1 MARILIVDDE
11 RNTVGLLA
19 LAVAQLGHEPIEAY
33 SGPQAIQLI
42 PDCNPDLVILDYM
55 MPGMNGIETL
65 DRIRKLEGGERVPIV
80 ILSARQDFK
89 LKDRVISA
97 GPTDHQ
103 KKPIRLSEL
112 SFLISRHLQ
121 ESSVETAADKEG

>member
-33 SGPQAIQLI
+33 SGLQAIQLI

-55 MPGMNGIETL
+55 MPGLNGIEIL
-65 DRIRKLEGGERVPIV
+65 DRIRKLEDGDQVPVI

-89 LKDRVISA
+89 LKDRLISA
-97 GPTDHQ
+97 GAADHQ
-103 KKPIRLSEL
+103 TKPIRLSEL
-112 SFLISRHLQ
+112 SSLISRHLQ
-121 ESSVETAADKEG
+121 ETSVETAAN

>member
-42 PDCNPDLVILDYM
+42 PEYNPDLVILDFM

-65 DRIRKLEGGERVPIV
+65 DRIRMLDEGDQVPVV
-80 ILSARQDFK
+80 ILSARQDYK
-89 LKDRVISA
+89 LKDQVISA
-97 GPTDHQ
+97 GATDLQ
-103 KKPIRLSEL
+103 KKPIRLSDL
-112 SFLISRHLQ
+112 SSLISRHLR
-121 ESSVETAADKEG
+121 ESSVEAAAD

>member
-42 PDCNPDLVILDYM
+42 TDSNPDLVILDYM
-55 MPGMNGIETL
+55 MPGMNGVEIL
-65 DRIRKLEGGERVPIV
+65 DRIRKLEDGKKVPVV

-97 GPTDHQ
+97 GAADHQ

-112 SFLISRHLQ
+112 SSLISRHLQ
-121 ESSVETAADKEG
+121 ESSVETAAD

>member
-42 PDCNPDLVILDYM
+42 TDCNPDLVILDYM
-55 MPGMNGIETL
+55 MPGMNGIEIL
-65 DRIRKLEGGERVPIV
+65 DRIRKLEDGDQVPV
-80 ILSARQDFK
+80 VVLSARQDFK
-89 LKDRVISA
+89 LKDRLISA
-97 GPTDHQ
+97 GAADHQ
-103 KKPIRLSEL
+103 TKPIRLSEL
-112 SFLISRHLQ
+112 SSLISRHLQ
-121 ESSVETAADKEG
+121 ESSVETAAD

>member
-42 PDCNPDLVILDYM
+42 TECNPDLVILDYM
-55 MPGMNGIETL
+55 MPGLNGIEIL
-65 DRIRKLEGGERVPIV
+65 DRIRKLEDGDQVPVI

-89 LKDRVISA
+89 LKDQVISA
-97 GPTDHQ
+97 GAADHQ
-103 KKPIRLSEL
+103 TKPIRLSEL
-112 SFLISRHLQ
+112 SSLISRHLQ
-121 ESSVETAADKEG
+121 ESSVETAAD

>member
-33 SGPQAIQLI
+33 SGLQAIQLI

-55 MPGMNGIETL
+55 MPGLNGIEIL
-65 DRIRKLEGGERVPIV
+65 DRIRKLEDGDRVPVI

-89 LKDRVISA
+89 LKDRLISA
-97 GPTDHQ
+97 GAADHQ
-103 KKPIRLSEL
+103 TKPIRLSEL
-112 SFLISRHLQ
+112 SSLISRHLQ
-121 ESSVETAADKEG
+121 EPSVETAAD

>member
-42 PDCNPDLVILDYM
+42 TECNPDLVILDYM
-55 MPGMNGIETL
+55 MPGLNGVEIL
-65 DRIRKLEGGERVPIV
+65 DRIRNLEDGDQFPVI
-80 ILSARQDFK
+80 ILSARHDFK
-89 LKDRVISA
+89 LKDQVISA
-97 GPTDHQ
+97 GAVDHQ
-103 KKPIRLSEL
+103 TKPIRLSEL
-112 SFLISRHLQ
+112 SSLISRHLQ
-121 ESSVETAADKEG
+121 ESSVETAAD

>member
-42 PDCNPDLVILDYM
+42 TECNPDLVILDYM
-55 MPGMNGIETL
+55 MPDMNGIEIL
-65 DRIRKLEGGERVPIV
+65 DRIRNLEDGEKVPVV

-97 GPTDHQ
+97 GAADHQ

-112 SFLISRHLQ
+112 SSLISRHLE
-121 ESSVETAADKEG
+121 ESSVETAAN

>member
-1 MARILIVDDE
+1 MACFLIVDDE

-42 PDCNPDLVILDYM
+42 PDRNPDLVILDYL

-65 DRIRKLEGGERVPIV
+65 DRIRKLEGGELVPIV
-80 ILSARQDFK
+80 ILSARQDYK
-89 LKDRVISA
+89 LKDCVISA
-97 GPTDHQ
+97 SATDHQ
-103 KKPIRLSEL
+103 RKPIRLSEL
-112 SFLISRHLQ
+112 SSLISRHLQ
-121 ESSVETAADKEG
+121 ESSVETTVD

>member
-33 SGPQAIQLI
+33 SGLQAIQLI

-55 MPGMNGIETL
+55 MPGLNGIEIL
-65 DRIRKLEGGERVPIV
+65 DRIRKLEDGDQVPVV

-89 LKDRVISA
+89 LKDRLISA
-97 GPTDHQ
+97 GAADHQ
-103 KKPIRLSEL
+103 TKPIRLSEL
-112 SFLISRHLQ
+112 SSLISRHLQ
-121 ESSVETAADKEG
+121 ESSVETAAD

>member
-42 PDCNPDLVILDYM
+42 TDCNPDLVILDYM
-55 MPGMNGIETL
+55 MPGMNGIEIL
-65 DRIRKLEGGERVPIV
+65 DRIRKLEDGDQVPV
-80 ILSARQDFK
+80 VVLSARQDFK
-89 LKDRVISA
+89 LKDRLISA
-97 GPTDHQ
+97 GAADHQ
-103 KKPIRLSEL
+103 TKPIRLSEL
-112 SFLISRHLQ
+112 SSLISRHLQ
-121 ESSVETAADKEG
+121 ETSVETAAN